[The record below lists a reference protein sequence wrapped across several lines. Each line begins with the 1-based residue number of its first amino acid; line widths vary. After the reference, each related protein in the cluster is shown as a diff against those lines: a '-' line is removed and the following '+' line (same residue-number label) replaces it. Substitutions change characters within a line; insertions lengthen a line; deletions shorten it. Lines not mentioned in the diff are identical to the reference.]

1 MDMNLSLRL
10 RNKATLAALIGLG
23 VTFVYQ
29 ALAIFGVTPPVA
41 ESELTQLVAI
51 VISVL
56 AAVGVLVD
64 PTTEGIGDSERAM
77 GYDAPAPRG

>member
-1 MDMNLSLRL
+1 MRMNLMLRL
-10 RNKATLAALIGLG
+10 RNRATATALAG
-23 VTFVYQ
+23 VLVAFAYQ
-29 ALAIFGVTPPVA
+29 ALAVFGAVPPVA
-41 ESELTQLVAI
+41 ESELTQLVGI